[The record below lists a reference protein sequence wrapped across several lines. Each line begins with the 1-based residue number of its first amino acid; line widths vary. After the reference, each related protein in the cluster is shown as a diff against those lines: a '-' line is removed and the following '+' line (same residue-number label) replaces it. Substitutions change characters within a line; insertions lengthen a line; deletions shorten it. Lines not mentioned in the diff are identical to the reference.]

1 VSSVQSRKIIRMS
14 KCSTLNST
22 DFLAIITRIQSVSD
36 AQHCVSLGIDGI
48 VVSNHAGRQVDGAV
62 ASLDALEDIIDAGI
76 GSKLTV
82 MYDSGVRGAADV
94 MKALCLGAKFVWIGR
109 LWVWGLS
116 VMGEEGVRHVM
127 RNLLAEFD
135 IMMLTA
141 GVNSVDDLTRDRLW
155 SGPRSYPLV
164 AEKAKL

>member
-1 VSSVQSRKIIRMS
+1 MTILLTHSPL
-14 KCSTLNST
+14 TNS
-22 DFLAIITRIQSVSD
+22 IQSVAD
-36 AQHCVSLGIDGI
+36 AQHCVSLNIDGI

-62 ASLDALEDIIDAGI
+62 ASLDALEDIIAAGV
-76 GSKLTV
+76 GERLTV

-94 MKALCLGAKFVWIGR
+94 MKALCLGAKFVWVGR

-116 VMGEEGVRHVM
+116 IMGEHGVRHVM

-135 IMMLTA
+135 IQMMTA
-141 GVNSVDDLTRDRLW
+141 GVRKVDEFTRDRLR

-164 AEKAKL
+164 AEKSKI